1 MAFTRSTSAVCK
13 RVIGADIVPIAGKAA
28 MIVAR
33 EPGGRIRRAV

>member
-1 MAFTRSTSAVCK
+1 MAFTRSTSAACK
-13 RVIGADIVPIAGKAA
+13 QAIGADIGPVACKAA

>member
-1 MAFTRSTSAVCK
+1 MASSRSASAACK
-13 RVIGADIVPIAGKAA
+13 RAIGADIVPIAGKAA